1 MRVGAMIK
9 AEREKRGLTQSEVA
23 AHFNVTRQ
31 TVSSWETERTYPDL
45 LTIVAISDYFN
56 ISLDE
61 LLRED
66 YVMLEKIT
74 KDVRSNK
81 KRGRIIVILLLFIGL
96 LVGGIALAYPN
107 YRDQLATSI
116 SLERFDV
123 EINLNGD
130 RLNRQSEL
138 IGTADLPADKTVH
151 LSSIVYEGNTAYV
164 TFFQT
169 FALLHQDRNVHIT
182 FYSIPDDTTITKVV
196 LVSKPGGMLSTT
208 GAGGYHTDGVI
219 TEDWSTF
226 PQQKILYDQ
235 SQAS

>member
-45 LTIVAISDYFN
+45 MTIVAISDYFH

-66 YVMLEKIT
+66 YVMVEKIT
-74 KDVRSNK
+74 KDVKSNK

-96 LVGGIALAYPN
+96 LAGGIALTYPN

-116 SLERFDV
+116 PIEKFDV
-123 EINLNGD
+123 EVNLNGD
-130 RLNRQSEL
+130 RLTRQSE
-138 IGTADLPADKTVH
+138 ITGTVDLPADKTVH
-151 LSSIVYEGNTAYV
+151 LSNVVYDENTAYV
-164 TFFQT
+164 TIFQT
-169 FALLHQDRNVHIT
+169 FSLFKQNKEIYVGFH
-182 FYSIPDDTTITKVV
+182 SIPDDTSITKVV
-196 LVSKPGGMLSTT
+196 LVSKPGGMFSSTV
-208 GAGGYHTDGVI
+208 AGGYQTDGVLF
-219 TEDWSTF
+219 DDLRTF